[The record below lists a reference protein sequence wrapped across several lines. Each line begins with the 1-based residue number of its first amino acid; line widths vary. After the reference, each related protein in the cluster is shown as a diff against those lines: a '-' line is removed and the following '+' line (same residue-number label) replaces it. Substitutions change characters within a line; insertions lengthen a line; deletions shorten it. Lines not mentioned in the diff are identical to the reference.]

1 MAKVTFNS
9 LKLKVDNS
17 VKEFDFNGA
26 KIEVKQYLPIE
37 DKNDLIQIALQ
48 KSEENGIYNE
58 TKLEMYFNLNLIYLY
73 TNITFT
79 EKQKEDEA
87 KLYDLLE
94 SNGLVTSI
102 IQNIDAKEYE
112 SLLDY
117 LTKIKEATLKYK
129 TTAAAL
135 LQSVIRDLPANAQAA
150 ADLVNNLSPENF
162 ENIQAM
168 IKMAQEAGIDNEK
181 IANIS
186 KIK

>member
-1 MAKVTFNS
+1 MAKVTFSS
-9 LKLKVDNS
+9 LKLKIDNS
-17 VKEFDFNGA
+17 VKEFDFNGV

-37 DKNDLIQIALQ
+37 DKNDLIQVALQ
-48 KSEENGIYNE
+48 KSEEDGIYNE

-94 SNGLVTSI
+94 SNGLVTTI
-102 IQNIDAKEYE
+102 IQNIDSKEYG

-117 LTKIKEATLKYK
+117 LDKIKYATLKYK

-150 ADLVNNLSPENF
+150 ADIIENFNPENF
-162 ENIQAM
+162 QNVMNIVQMANASGMNNENQ
-168 IKMAQEAGIDNEK
+168 
-181 IANIS
+181 
-186 KIK
+186 

>member
-1 MAKVTFNS
+1 MAKVTFSS
-9 LKLKVDNS
+9 LKLKIDNS

-48 KSEENGIYNE
+48 KSEEDGIYNE

-94 SNGLVTSI
+94 SNGLVTNI
-102 IQNIDAKEYE
+102 IQNIDSKEYE

-117 LTKIKEATLKYK
+117 LDKIKYAILKYK

-150 ADLVNNLSPENF
+150 ADIIENFNPENF
-162 ENIQAM
+162 QNVMNIVQMANVSGMNNENQ
-168 IKMAQEAGIDNEK
+168 
-181 IANIS
+181 
-186 KIK
+186 

>member
-1 MAKVTFNS
+1 MAKVTFSS

-48 KSEENGIYNE
+48 KSEEDGIYNE

-102 IQNIDAKEYE
+102 IQNIDSKEYE

-150 ADLVNNLSPENF
+150 ADIIENFNPENF
-162 ENIQAM
+162 QNVMNIVQMANTSGMNNENQ
-168 IKMAQEAGIDNEK
+168 
-181 IANIS
+181 
-186 KIK
+186 